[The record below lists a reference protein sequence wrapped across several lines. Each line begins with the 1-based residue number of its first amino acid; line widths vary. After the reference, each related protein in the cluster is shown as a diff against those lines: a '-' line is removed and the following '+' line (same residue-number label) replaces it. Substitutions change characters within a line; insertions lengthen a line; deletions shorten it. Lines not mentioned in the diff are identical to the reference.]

1 MASSCGWPVGLSG
14 RHALSDVWY
23 MIAVMGSLA
32 FFNRIRF
39 RIFLKLRSG
48 SYITTTFNLFS
59 KLWKAWAT
67 SLYMKN
73 SLVPVTR
80 NVNFFWIFC
89 ISDYNGRCFNKLRVS
104 GLVDPPPPPL
114 WNALT
119 RRGILL
125 STQRLE
131 QNLLLQNAAFIRFNA
146 VYPWQVSLVFA
157 NFLSITEILVLVLI
171 VR

>member
-73 SLVPVTR
+73 SLAPVTR

-104 GLVDPPPPPL
+104 RLVEPSPPPPCEMRSLEEEFYYQPKD
-114 WNALT
+114 WNKICFFKMLRLFVLMPSIHDKLVWFLLT
-119 RRGILL
+119 FY
-125 STQRLE
+125 Q
-131 QNLLLQNAAFIRFNA
+131 
-146 VYPWQVSLVFA
+146 
-157 NFLSITEILVLVLI
+157 
-171 VR
+171 